1 MNQKLSTIAKQEAQK
16 CYHGFV
22 METKT
27 NIDEIISLFPKWEI
41 EKWNNHWCAAFVYFC
56 CTKAGINLPVRY
68 PDERVPSNFAG
79 CSAWEQWAKL
89 PYINLWHDSNEP
101 QFFPEAGDIVLYDRV
116 YENAEHD
123 HIGIVIETRNA
134 SIVAA
139 EGNFNNVSALVER
152 NLDEHIRGF
161 IRIE

>member
-1 MNQKLSTIAKQEAQK
+1 
-16 CYHGFV
+16 
-22 METKT
+22 
-27 NIDEIISLFPKWEI
+27 
-41 EKWNNHWCAAFVYFC
+41 
-56 CTKAGINLPVRY
+56 
-68 PDERVPSNFAG
+68 
-79 CSAWEQWAKL
+79 
-89 PYINLWHDSNEP
+89 
-101 QFFPEAGDIVLYDRV
+101 V

-123 HIGIVIETRNA
+123 HIGIVIDIRNT